1 MKHVLTMVI
10 FLLMLSGIGA
20 PLITLVFLLIGYVSQ
35 EQNVRY
41 LELDWFYHLGFFVFI
56 VLLLRIMFKVSRRFS
71 TFLLSLFSS
80 K

>member
-1 MKHVLTMVI
+1 MKGILTIVI

-20 PLITLVFLLIGYVSQ
+20 PLITLGFLLIGYVSQ

-41 LELDWFYHLGFFVFI
+41 LELDWFYHLGFLIFI
-56 VLLLRIMFKVSRRFS
+56 VLLLRVMFKVSRKFS
-71 TFLLSLFSS
+71 AFLISLFSS

>member
-1 MKHVLTMVI
+1 MKGILTIVI

-20 PLITLVFLLIGYVSQ
+20 PLITLGFLLIGYVSQ

-41 LELDWFYHLGFFVFI
+41 LELDWFYHLGFLIFI
-56 VLLLRIMFKVSRRFS
+56 VLLLRVMFKVSRKFS
-71 TFLLSLFSS
+71 AFLLSLFSS